1 MTDTQLLQ
9 YQQEAG
15 SLLRGIYNSLGQSPK
30 LYALLTGALLLGQGL
45 FLNMFVNRYRLSKRP
60 SFIPSIAF
68 ILLSFSV
75 AGMNQFSPTLLAN
88 SFLLAALWSLYRCY
102 DKKVSFG
109 NIFNAGFWVGVAA
122 LCYWAS
128 SVYMLAVALGMV
140 LLRPFDWREIV
151 VLLAGFGSP
160 VLWIFTYHLLED
172 NAAAWWA
179 MDITSKY
186 GLPTLQITWDIFNL
200 MSVAVWALLVG
211 VSLWNWGKL
220 QQKTTIQEQKYLT
233 IIFIMMLMGGL
244 TLLAQPTVFVEHLTL
259 FTLPLGVLFGLQLQA
274 IRHDGVAELV
284 HLFAMMLCLAVQYQ
298 YWFA

>member
-1 MTDTQLLQ
+1 
-9 YQQEAG
+9 
-15 SLLRGIYNSLGQSPK
+15 
-30 LYALLTGALLLGQGL
+30 
-45 FLNMFVNRYRLSKRP
+45 
-60 SFIPSIAF
+60 
-68 ILLSFSV
+68 
-75 AGMNQFSPTLLAN
+75 
-88 SFLLAALWSLYRCY
+88 
-102 DKKVSFG
+102 
-109 NIFNAGFWVGVAA
+109 
-122 LCYWAS
+122 
-128 SVYMLAVALGMV
+128 
-140 LLRPFDWREIV
+140 
-151 VLLAGFGSP
+151 
-160 VLWIFTYHLLED
+160 
-172 NAAAWWA
+172 
-179 MDITSKY
+179 
-186 GLPTLQITWDIFNL
+186 